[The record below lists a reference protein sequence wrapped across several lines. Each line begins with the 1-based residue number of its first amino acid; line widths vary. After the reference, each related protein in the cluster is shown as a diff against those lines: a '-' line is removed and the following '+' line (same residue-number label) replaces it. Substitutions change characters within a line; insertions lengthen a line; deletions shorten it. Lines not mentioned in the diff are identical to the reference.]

1 MITAERRYSS
11 VEFASSISHES
22 RLVADPY
29 VLWWTEKGLYSPNHR
44 CLVRSCIQENSPD
57 MAAYDFLE
65 DVVRKETEGT
75 VFWFSPALN
84 PCESHK
90 ILGTEIYTAENG
102 RKITFNFAVLFLRS
116 EISTEQFVGAANGIA
131 EYAKEAEISDA
142 LERRKRPIFLNGT
155 TVHWT
160 HFADLV
166 LPNKEWER
174 IRNKEVWLEKREIL
188 RAIRRGDTQI
198 YGGHPLSCPLNAFDA
213 MFMLGD
219 SVMCPNCQRVVRV
232 AKGEMCPGCGKTR
245 PRFGCI

>member
-1 MITAERRYSS
+1 MKEENKNLSRPPIVVVMGHIDHGKTALLDY
-11 VEFASSISHES
+11 
-22 RLVADPY
+22 
-29 VLWWTEKGLYSPNHR
+29 
-44 CLVRSCIQENSPD
+44 
-57 MAAYDFLE
+57 
-65 DVVRKETEGT
+65 VRKSN
-75 VFWFSPALN
+75 VVAK
-84 PCESHK
+84 ESGGITQH
-90 ILGTEIYTAENG
+90 IGAYEAEFNG